1 MRSTLRIR
9 KATAT
14 DLPQI
19 VRLLTDDLL
28 GAGRESTSSSQL
40 ESYRSAFEAISQ
52 SPHIELLVGELS
64 DGLPVAVLQL
74 TITPCITRQGS
85 WRATL
90 EGVRVASHCRGMGL
104 GRQLLEHAIDRARE
118 QNCRMVQL
126 TTDKRRPDAKR
137 FYESLGFEATHE
149 GMKLTISHADKP
161 PTPQL

>member
-1 MRSTLRIR
+1 MKPTLHIR
-9 KATAT
+9 KATKQ

-19 VRLLTDDLL
+19 VRLLADDAL
-28 GAGRESTSSSQL
+28 GSERESLSSSQL
-40 ESYRSAFEAISQ
+40 ESYKAAFEAISQ

-64 DGLPVAVLQL
+64 DGPPVAVLQL

-104 GRQLLEHAIDRARE
+104 GHQLLEHAIARARE
-118 QNCRMVQL
+118 HNCRTVQL

-149 GMKLTISHADKP
+149 GMKLTISYAD
-161 PTPQL
+161 

>member
-1 MRSTLRIR
+1 MKPTLHIR
-9 KATAT
+9 QATEQ

-19 VRLLTDDLL
+19 VRLLADDTL
-28 GAGRESTSSSQL
+28 GSERESLSSSL
-40 ESYRSAFEAISQ
+40 PESYRTAFEAISR
-52 SPHIELLVGELS
+52 SPHIELIVGDLG
-64 DGLPVAVLQL
+64 DGLPVALLQL

-104 GRQLLEHAIDRARE
+104 GRQLLAYAIARAGDH
-118 QNCRMVQL
+118 NCRMVQL

-149 GMKLTISHADKP
+149 GMKLTILHANESP
-161 PTPQL
+161 ITQL